1 MKTGLTL
8 LLLFIMQPVAGETGK
23 RLITIGGALTEIV
36 YQLEK
41 EALLVG
47 SDTTSYYPA
56 AAEQLPKV
64 GYQRTLSAEGILSL
78 NPDLIIYTDEAGPPA
93 VLEQLKMTGVGL
105 LELKAGRSLEDV
117 IDNIKTIAETLDAT
131 ARGQAL
137 IRELMAKKQGLDRAI
152 AAADGAKKVMFILQH
167 RGNTPLVAGKKTAAD
182 SIITL
187 SGADNAVSDYEGYRP
202 LTPEAA
208 ITQAPDIILI
218 TRQTLEH
225 TGGQANLLKAPGLAL
240 TPAGMRGH
248 VIAMDAL
255 LMIGFGPRIVD
266 AALELHE
273 RYSEL

>member
-93 VLEQLKMTGVGL
+93 VLEQLKMTDVGL
-105 LELKAGRSLEDV
+105 LKLKAGRSFADV
-117 IDNIKTIAETLDAT
+117 IDNIKTMAETLDAT

-152 AAADGAKKVMFILQH
+152 AAADSAKKVMFILQH

-240 TPAGMRGH
+240 TPAGIRGH

>member
-1 MKTGLTL
+1 MKTSLTL
-8 LLLFIMQPVAGETGK
+8 LLLFMIQPVAGETGK
-23 RLITIGGALTEIV
+23 RIVTIGGALTEIV

-64 GYQRTLSAEGILSL
+64 GYQRALSAEGILSL
-78 NPDLIIYTDEAGPPA
+78 NPDLVIYTDEAGPAA
-93 VLEQLKMTGVGL
+93 VLEQLKTTDVGL
-105 LELKAGRSLEDV
+105 LKLKAGRSLQDV
-117 IDNIKTIAETLDAT
+117 IDNIKAIAETLDAT
-131 ARGQAL
+131 ASGQQV
-137 IRELMAKKQGLDRAI
+137 IRELMAKKQALDRAI
-152 AAADGAKKVMFILQH
+152 AAADSNKKVMFILQH
-167 RGNTPLVAGKKTAAD
+167 RGNTPLVAGKNTAAD

-187 SGADNAVSDYEGYRP
+187 SGADNAVTDYQGYRP

-218 TRQTLEH
+218 THQTLEH
-225 TGGQANLLKAPGLAL
+225 TGGKASLLKAPGLAL
-240 TPAGMRGH
+240 TPAGIRGN

-266 AALELHE
+266 AALKLHA

>member
-8 LLLFIMQPVAGETGK
+8 LLLFIMQPVAAETGK

-93 VLEQLKMTGVGL
+93 VLEQLKMTDVGL

-117 IDNIKTIAETLDAT
+117 IDNIETMAETLNAS

-137 IRELMAKKQGLDRAI
+137 IRELMAKKPGLDRAI

-225 TGGQANLLKAPGLAL
+225 TGGEANLLKAPGLAL
-240 TPAGMRGH
+240 TPAGMQGH

>member
-8 LLLFIMQPVAGETGK
+8 LLLLIMQPVAGETGK

-36 YQLEK
+36 YQLGK

-93 VLEQLKMTGVGL
+93 VLEQLKMTDVGL

-117 IDNIKTIAETLDAT
+117 IDNIETMAEALDAP

-152 AAADGAKKVMFILQH
+152 AAADGNKKVMFILQH

-240 TPAGMRGH
+240 TPAGIQGH

>member
-36 YQLEK
+36 YQLGK

-117 IDNIKTIAETLDAT
+117 IDNIKTMAEALDAT

-152 AAADGAKKVMFILQH
+152 AAADSAKKVMFILQH
-167 RGNTPLVAGKKTAAD
+167 QGNTPLVAGKKTAAD

-240 TPAGMRGH
+240 TPAGSRGH

>member
-8 LLLFIMQPVAGETGK
+8 LLLFIMQPVVGETGK

-117 IDNIKTIAETLDAT
+117 IDNIETMAEALDAT

-152 AAADGAKKVMFILQH
+152 AAADSAKKVMFILQH

-187 SGADNAVSDYEGYRP
+187 SGADNAVSAYEGYRP

-218 TRQTLEH
+218 TNQTLEH
-225 TGGQANLLKAPGLAL
+225 TGGEASLLKAPGLAL
-240 TPAGMRGH
+240 TPAGIRGH

>member
-8 LLLFIMQPVAGETGK
+8 LLLLIMQPVAGETGK

-36 YQLEK
+36 YQLGK

-93 VLEQLKMTGVGL
+93 VLEQLKMTDVGL

-117 IDNIKTIAETLDAT
+117 IDNIETMAEALDAT
-131 ARGQAL
+131 VRGQAL

-152 AAADGAKKVMFILQH
+152 AAADGNKKVMFILQH

-240 TPAGMRGH
+240 TPAGIQGH

>member
-93 VLEQLKMTGVGL
+93 VLEQLKMTDVGL

-117 IDNIKTIAETLDAT
+117 IDNIKTMAETLDAT

-137 IRELMAKKQGLDRAI
+137 IQELMAKKQGLDRAI
-152 AAADGAKKVMFILQH
+152 AAADSAKKVMFILQH

-240 TPAGMRGH
+240 TPAGIRGH

>member
-8 LLLFIMQPVAGETGK
+8 LLLLIIQPVAGETGK

-93 VLEQLKMTGVGL
+93 VLEQLKMTDVGL

-117 IDNIKTIAETLDAT
+117 IDNIKTMAATLDAT

-137 IRELMAKKQGLDRAI
+137 IRELMAKKQGLDQAI
-152 AAADGAKKVMFILQH
+152 AAADSAKKVMFILQH

-187 SGADNAVSDYEGYRP
+187 SGADNAVTGYEGYRP

-240 TPAGMRGH
+240 TPAGIRGH

>member
-8 LLLFIMQPVAGETGK
+8 LLLLIMQPVAGETGK

-36 YQLEK
+36 YQLGK

-93 VLEQLKMTGVGL
+93 VLEQLKMTDVGL

-117 IDNIKTIAETLDAT
+117 IDNIETMAEALDAP

-152 AAADGAKKVMFILQH
+152 AAADSAKKVMFILQH

-240 TPAGMRGH
+240 TPAGIQGH

>member
-8 LLLFIMQPVAGETGK
+8 LLLFIMQSVAAETGK

-93 VLEQLKMTGVGL
+93 VLEQLKMTDVGL
-105 LELKAGRSLEDV
+105 LELKAGRSLADV
-117 IDNIKTIAETLDAT
+117 IDNIETMAETLDAT

-225 TGGQANLLKAPGLAL
+225 TGGEANLLKAPGLAL
-240 TPAGMRGH
+240 TPAGMQGH

>member
-36 YQLEK
+36 YQLGK

-93 VLEQLKMTGVGL
+93 VLEQLKMTDVGL

-137 IRELMAKKQGLDRAI
+137 IQELMAKKQGLDRAI
-152 AAADGAKKVMFILQH
+152 AAADSAKKVMFILQH

-187 SGADNAVSDYEGYRP
+187 SGADNAVTDYEGYRP

-240 TPAGMRGH
+240 TPAGIRGH

-273 RYSEL
+273 RYSQL

>member
-93 VLEQLKMTGVGL
+93 VLEQLKMTDVGL
-105 LELKAGRSLEDV
+105 LKLKAGRSLADV
-117 IDNIKTIAETLDAT
+117 IDNIKTMAETLDAT

-152 AAADGAKKVMFILQH
+152 AAADSAKKVMFILQH

-240 TPAGMRGH
+240 TPAGIRGH

>member
-8 LLLFIMQPVAGETGK
+8 LLLFIIQPVAGETGK

-105 LELKAGRSLEDV
+105 LKLKAGRSLADV
-117 IDNIKTIAETLDAT
+117 IDNIKTMAETLDAT

-137 IRELMAKKQGLDRAI
+137 IQELMAKKQGLDRAI

-225 TGGQANLLKAPGLAL
+225 TGGKASLLKAPGLAL
-240 TPAGMRGH
+240 TPAGIRGH

>member
-93 VLEQLKMTGVGL
+93 VLEQLKMTDVGL
-105 LELKAGRSLEDV
+105 LKLKAGRSLADV
-117 IDNIKTIAETLDAT
+117 IDNIETMAETLDAT

-152 AAADGAKKVMFILQH
+152 AAADSAKKVMFILQH

-240 TPAGMRGH
+240 TPAGIRGH

>member
-8 LLLFIMQPVAGETGK
+8 LLLLIMQPVAGETGK

-36 YQLEK
+36 YQLGK

-93 VLEQLKMTGVGL
+93 VLEQLKMTDVGL

-117 IDNIKTIAETLDAT
+117 IDNIKTMAETLDAT

-137 IRELMAKKQGLDRAI
+137 IRELMAKKRGLDRAI
-152 AAADGAKKVMFILQH
+152 AAADSAKKVMFILQH

-187 SGADNAVSDYEGYRP
+187 SGADNAVTDYEGYRP

-240 TPAGMRGH
+240 TPAGIRGH

>member
-93 VLEQLKMTGVGL
+93 VLEQLKMTDVGL
-105 LELKAGRSLEDV
+105 LKLKAGRSLADV
-117 IDNIKTIAETLDAT
+117 IDNIKTMAETLDAT

-152 AAADGAKKVMFILQH
+152 AATDSAKKVMFILQH

-240 TPAGMRGH
+240 TPAGIRGH

>member
-8 LLLFIMQPVAGETGK
+8 LLLFIMQPIAAETGK

-93 VLEQLKMTGVGL
+93 VLEQLKMTDVGL
-105 LELKAGRSLEDV
+105 LELKAGRSLADV
-117 IDNIKTIAETLDAT
+117 IDNIETMAETLNAT

-152 AAADGAKKVMFILQH
+152 AAADSAKKVMFILQH

-225 TGGQANLLKAPGLAL
+225 TGGEANLLKAPGLAL
-240 TPAGMRGH
+240 TPAGMQGH

>member
-8 LLLFIMQPVAGETGK
+8 LLLLIMQPVTGETGK

-93 VLEQLKMTGVGL
+93 VLEQLKMTDVGL

-117 IDNIKTIAETLDAT
+117 IDNIKTMAATLDAT

-137 IRELMAKKQGLDRAI
+137 IRELMAKKQGLDQAI
-152 AAADGAKKVMFILQH
+152 AAADSAKKVMFILQH

-187 SGADNAVSDYEGYRP
+187 SGADNAVTDYEGYRP

-240 TPAGMRGH
+240 TPAGIRGH

>member
-1 MKTGLTL
+1 MKTSLAL
-8 LLLFIMQPVAGETGK
+8 LLLCMIQPVAGETGK
-23 RLITIGGALTEIV
+23 RIITIGGALTEIV

-56 AAEQLPKV
+56 AAEELPKI
-64 GYQRTLSAEGILSL
+64 GYQRALSVEGILSL
-78 NPDLIIYTDEAGPPA
+78 NPDLVIYTDEAGPAA
-93 VLEQLKMTGVGL
+93 VLEQLKTADVGL
-105 LELKAGRSLEDV
+105 LKLKTGRSLEDV
-117 IDNIKTIAETLDAT
+117 IDNIQAIAETLDAT
-131 ARGQAL
+131 ASGKQV
-137 IRELMAKKQGLDRAI
+137 IRELMAKKQALDRAI
-152 AAADGAKKVMFILQH
+152 AAADNNKKVMFILQH
-167 RGNTPLVAGKKTAAD
+167 RGNTPLVAGKNTAAD

-187 SGADNAVSDYEGYRP
+187 SGADNAVTDYQGYRP

-218 TRQTLEH
+218 TNQTLEH
-225 TGGQANLLKAPGLAL
+225 TGGKASLLKAPGLAL
-240 TPAGMRGH
+240 TPAGIRGN

-266 AALELHE
+266 AALKLHE

>member
-93 VLEQLKMTGVGL
+93 VLEQLKMTDVRL

-117 IDNIKTIAETLDAT
+117 IDNIETIAEILDAT

-152 AAADGAKKVMFILQH
+152 AAADSAKKVMFILQH